1 MNLTVEQLAELLA
14 GIVRSQ
20 QAIIDAVESE
30 SGGWRNTHLIP
41 KLNTAANM
49 RLANARLLDI
59 PSRVLLRSQSRV
71 PMDVETIARDLRAAM
86 GAAPAAS
93 AAPVATPAA
102 SAAAA
107 SATAQA
113 AAKTAPMAAV
123 AAAAPAAAAGAA
135 VGAAAGAAVAAPPP
149 DDDLNFFET

>member
-1 MNLTVEQLAELLA
+1 LNDFDRGHIMSITTEQLAELLA

-20 QAIIDAVESE
+20 QAIIDAIESE

-71 PMDVETIARDLRAAM
+71 PMDVATIMRDLTAAL
-86 GAAPAAS
+86 GTSNAAS
-93 AAPVATPAA
+93 ASPIV
-102 SAAAA
+102 
-107 SATAQA
+107 
-113 AAKTAPMAAV
+113 
-123 AAAAPAAAAGAA
+123 PAAAAGA
-135 VGAAAGAAVAAPPP
+135 VAAVATVAGVAAVAGATSSPAVAPAAPAVPP
-149 DDDLNFFET
+149 DDDLDFFET

>member
-1 MNLTVEQLAELLA
+1 MNFTVEQLAELLA

-71 PMDVETIARDLRAAM
+71 PMDVETIARDLKAAL
-86 GAAPAAS
+86 GAAATAPAAPAAP
-93 AAPVATPAA
+93 AVAKVVT
-102 SAAAA
+102 AAAVG
-107 SATAQA
+107 
-113 AAKTAPMAAV
+113 AAV
-123 AAAAPAAAAGAA
+123 AAAVPAPAPAPAAAT
-135 VGAAAGAAVAAPPP
+135 AAAAKP

>member
-20 QAIIDAVESE
+20 QAIIDAIESE
-30 SGGWRNTHLIP
+30 SGGWRNTHLLP

-49 RLANARLLDI
+49 RLANSRLMDI

-71 PMDVETIARDLRAAM
+71 PMDVETIARDLRAAL
-86 GAAPAAS
+86 GVAAVSAPAPAAPAP
-93 AAPVATPAA
+93 AP
-102 SAAAA
+102 AAAA
-107 SATAQA
+107 ARTVPMTPVA
-113 AAKTAPMAAV
+113 AAVAVPAAAAV
-123 AAAAPAAAAGAA
+123 AAAVVASAAAKPAPA
-135 VGAAAGAAVAAPPP
+135 PPD